1 MHDSVALDCFSVDVN
16 RSLHYFIVTLL
27 LSSSSILKGPQRR
40 GLDVRV
46 CEESVLSISVSDS
59 ALTESI

>member
-1 MHDSVALDCFSVDVN
+1 MDVN

-40 GLDVRV
+40 GLGVRV
-46 CEESVLSISVSDS
+46 CEVSVLSISVSDS